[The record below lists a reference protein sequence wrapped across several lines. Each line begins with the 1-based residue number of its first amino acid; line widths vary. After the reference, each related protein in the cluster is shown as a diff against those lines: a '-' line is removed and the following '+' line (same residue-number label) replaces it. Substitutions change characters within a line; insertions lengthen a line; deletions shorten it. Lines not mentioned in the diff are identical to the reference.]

1 MYRNTF
7 LSVMFLAC
15 CFNGSLCAQSDAQI
29 YERTCDAKTYPFSD
43 PSPVATPNNSYY
55 PYFRFDGFSM
65 QAQEKQWKMVVL
77 ENDYVKL
84 TVTPEIGGKIWGAID
99 KVNNKEFVYTNGVVK
114 FRDVAMRGPWT
125 SGGIEFNF
133 GIIGHAPTC
142 STPIDYLTKK
152 NVDGSVSCHI
162 FSYEWITRTVWNVE
176 ISLPKD
182 KAYFTTHTT
191 WFNQS
196 SIDQPYYQWMNA
208 GYATKTGTRFY
219 YPGTYSIGHSGDLH
233 PYPIDEEGRDV
244 SWYDNNN
251 FGASKSLHIIGDYN
265 DYFGIYWHNEKH
277 GSAHYSNY
285 DEKLGMKF
293 YLWSFSR
300 EGAIWE
306 ELLTDDSGQ
315 YAELQSG
322 RMYNQPS
329 VTSGFTPF
337 NHNEFAAQMTDQWTE
352 YWFPI
357 AEIGGLSQAS
367 PLGAIYVEHSEKN
380 IEVHLSA
387 LKDICTDMEIYNDR
401 QLLMKMPIKAK
412 ILTPEYF
419 NIPLPFDIPEGKLRI
434 IIGNKELVYSEIKN
448 DYELNRPK
456 ELPADFD
463 WNSTY
468 GLYMQGKD
476 WLNQKMY
483 GNAEKYLKAALE
495 KDVYFIPAL
504 VSLSSLY
511 YKKGM
516 YLDACELVKRVLS
529 LDTYHGEANYLYGLC
544 SRAMGNLADAKD
556 GFSVAT
562 FSPGF
567 RTAAYEQLGELY
579 MREENWEK
587 AEQYALKSLE
597 YNQMNL
603 YAKQLLI
610 VLYRKSNHAEKALS
624 EIEKMTEQLP
634 LLHWVRFEEYLL
646 EASTAEEFSSL
657 ICNELSFETYME
669 MAVWYESIG
678 CLDEA
683 ITLLSFVDT
692 YPIALYQKAYIYHLK
707 GDEKG
712 AMVFLD
718 EANKKSPKMVFPFR
732 AHTLNVLEWAAGL
745 SDNWKISYYRGL
757 IQWSVGNTCCA
768 LNLLNSCKDV
778 PDYAA
783 FYLSRAELRK
793 DKSGLPDLLMA
804 QKLDQSWR
812 TQYYL
817 LNYYV
822 DHEQWA
828 EAVKVGR
835 NAYKR
840 YPDNYYIGLKYAMA
854 LCESGQYMASLN
866 CLKKLQVLPYEG
878 SYIGR
883 DIYRRACLYQAM
895 KEWEDGRYAKML
907 TMIEK
912 TQEWPENLGVGKP
925 DEELIDTRLED
936 YMAAIA
942 YVEQGQSMQADKL
955 FSQIASSNMSE
966 AYFDSN
972 NLLVVLALRNLGK
985 VDMADSLV
993 NEWKVKHVHN
1003 EIAQWCILVYNN
1015 EKKKATEILNKYE
1028 ETEEIAP
1035 WNVGYRDYNFKLIRK
1050 LSRILKK

>member
-1 MYRNTF
+1 
-7 LSVMFLAC
+7 
-15 CFNGSLCAQSDAQI
+15 
-29 YERTCDAKTYPFSD
+29 
-43 PSPVATPNNSYY
+43 
-55 PYFRFDGFSM
+55 
-65 QAQEKQWKMVVL
+65 
-77 ENDYVKL
+77 
-84 TVTPEIGGKIWGAID
+84 
-99 KVNNKEFVYTNGVVK
+99 
-114 FRDVAMRGPWT
+114 
-125 SGGIEFNF
+125 
-133 GIIGHAPTC
+133 
-142 STPIDYLTKK
+142 
-152 NVDGSVSCHI
+152 
-162 FSYEWITRTVWNVE
+162 
-176 ISLPKD
+176 
-182 KAYFTTHTT
+182 
-191 WFNQS
+191 
-196 SIDQPYYQWMNA
+196 
-208 GYATKTGTRFY
+208 
-219 YPGTYSIGHSGDLH
+219 
-233 PYPIDEEGRDV
+233 
-244 SWYDNNN
+244 
-251 FGASKSLHIIGDYN
+251 
-265 DYFGIYWHNEKH
+265 
-277 GSAHYSNY
+277 
-285 DEKLGMKF
+285 
-293 YLWSFSR
+293 
-300 EGAIWE
+300 
-306 ELLTDDSGQ
+306 
-315 YAELQSG
+315 
-322 RMYNQPS
+322 
-329 VTSGFTPF
+329 
-337 NHNEFAAQMTDQWTE
+337 
-352 YWFPI
+352 
-357 AEIGGLSQAS
+357 
-367 PLGAIYVEHSEKN
+367 
-380 IEVHLSA
+380 
-387 LKDICTDMEIYNDR
+387 
-401 QLLMKMPIKAK
+401 
-412 ILTPEYF
+412 
-419 NIPLPFDIPEGKLRI
+419 
-434 IIGNKELVYSEIKN
+434 
-448 DYELNRPK
+448 
-456 ELPADFD
+456 
-463 WNSTY
+463 
-468 GLYMQGKD
+468 
-476 WLNQKMY
+476 
-483 GNAEKYLKAALE
+483 
-495 KDVYFIPAL
+495 
-504 VSLSSLY
+504 
-511 YKKGM
+511 
-516 YLDACELVKRVLS
+516 
-529 LDTYHGEANYLYGLC
+529 
-544 SRAMGNLADAKD
+544 
-556 GFSVAT
+556 
-562 FSPGF
+562 
-567 RTAAYEQLGELY
+567 
-579 MREENWEK
+579 
-587 AEQYALKSLE
+587 
-597 YNQMNL
+597 
-603 YAKQLLI
+603 
-610 VLYRKSNHAEKALS
+610 
-624 EIEKMTEQLP
+624 
-634 LLHWVRFEEYLL
+634 
-646 EASTAEEFSSL
+646 
-657 ICNELSFETYME
+657 ME

-732 AHTLNVLEWAAGL
+732 AHTLKVLEWAAGL

-1015 EKKKATEILNKYE
+1015 EKKKATEILNKLS
-1028 ETEEIAP
+1028 
-1035 WNVGYRDYNFKLIRK
+1035 LIH
-1050 LSRILKK
+1050 I